1 MRRTMACLAVAVLC
15 VAASCVDSKFVA
27 DDVDAGRLEQLRAD
41 PTVAF
46 LKSAGAS
53 CQDQLAHYRPASG
66 EPLDFAG
73 VELNQV
79 TCQAPREMA
88 GRLLDVATDAGWGP
102 GWSLSSFELRRQFG
116 DAWATMSVENTWSQ
130 LFLTLQLPPH
140 TDTGSAPRRSEIE
153 QGRACLASARS
164 GQPPTQGCPLQL

>member
-79 TCQAPREMA
+79 TCHAPRELA
-88 GRLLDVATDAGWGP
+88 GRLLDVATAGGWGP
-102 GWSLSSFELRRQFG
+102 AWSLLSFELRRKFG
-116 DAWATMSVENTWSQ
+116 DAWGRMSVENAGAQ
-130 LFLTLQLPPH
+130 LSVRLLLPPH
-140 TDTGSAPRRSEIE
+140 TEKGSAPGPWEIK
-153 QGRACLASARS
+153 QGRACLASART
-164 GQPPTQGCPLQL
+164 GQPPAEGCALQL